1 MSLPIESKVV
11 VAACHKVHIH
21 RGTRLYRQRKTEKER
36 KRERKGRVRVSAHVA
51 LIALPIIARDSR
63 TRDDDRPS

>member
-36 KRERKGRVRVSAHVA
+36 KRESVRVSAHVA